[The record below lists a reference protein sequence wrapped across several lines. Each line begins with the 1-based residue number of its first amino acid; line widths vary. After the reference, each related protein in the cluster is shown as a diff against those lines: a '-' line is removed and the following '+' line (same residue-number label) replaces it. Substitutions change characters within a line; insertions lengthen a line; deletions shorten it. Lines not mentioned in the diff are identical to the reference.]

1 MKIPNR
7 VYKGQLILTCFISG
21 KLSVGVGGGGG
32 GEGGSE
38 KIAHHMKGKRE
49 KTIIAFPLMHQHPHH
64 PHPHPLIIDR
74 SQTSTSGCVQNGNK
88 S

>member
-7 VYKGQLILTCFISG
+7 VYKGQLILACFISG

-32 GEGGSE
+32 SE
-38 KIAHHMKGKRE
+38 KIAHYMKGKRE
-49 KTIIAFPLMHQHPHH
+49 KTIIAFPLMHQHPH
-64 PHPHPLIIDR
+64 PHPLIIDR
-74 SQTSTSGCVQNGNK
+74 SRTSTSGCVQNGNK